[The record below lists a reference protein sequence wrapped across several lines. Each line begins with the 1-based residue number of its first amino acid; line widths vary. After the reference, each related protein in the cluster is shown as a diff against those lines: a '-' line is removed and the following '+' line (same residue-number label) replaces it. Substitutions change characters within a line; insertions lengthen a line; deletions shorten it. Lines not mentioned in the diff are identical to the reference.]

1 MTRSKRF
8 TGVVASSAPALVLAA
23 GLLSPNTA
31 AAETFEAGSLVIP
44 MDTDYQD
51 MGMLEAFGLV
61 YRLLLEDVHVHWV
74 IKLGKSY
81 GDDDFVT
88 SAIDLQTNEVIVD
101 HGYRGG
107 PWVIAATDAA
117 AAKAVIA
124 EWQTSFPTVNVH
136 ESTVMFQGDV
146 ARTLVVAPTIAM
158 VADGNQKIARKYM
171 QAARIPDSVG
181 DPNWPD
187 SSPDMLTVAELEGPT
202 DTNHADGALFDDAG
216 NPVYC
221 QLMSMHWG
229 VKDAEDHPEVVAEV
243 REFLGHPTHFYAQCQ
258 AVNAFENLDPHGFYL
273 TQKGFLI
280 GDRPSAWDFHQM
292 DTPFGQLDG
301 PFESVGGS
309 EPAYSLPEGETYK
322 AQDIVLITE
331 GGTPI
336 GTNDVWMTGLLDGHC
351 PLPQSGID
359 PWEAGEPESSPMR
372 NACLT
377 NGKVS
382 YLGGHE
388 YDVKVPISANEK
400 TQGTRLFLN
409 SLFEAPCSTEE
420 GFPKL
425 ELHKSAP
432 AQTTEAEVTFT
443 LEWENHGPMP
453 VLDVVV
459 VDDLPAGSTF
469 VSATHDGVL
478 DGSTVGWNLGNLA
491 SKTSGSVSFTVEL
504 SEYGTYENTAMV
516 TYRVG
521 LNAFDLDSNMTI
533 TEYADHFPDDTGSDS
548 ADGSASA
555 DGTGGEAGASAEG
568 TRGASDDTD
577 STGGTGD
584 SLGSAEVVEGGC
596 SCRTSTP
603 VGALWGFAALIVAIG
618 RRRRDAA

>member
-1 MTRSKRF
+1 MRRSRSVTKTTF
-8 TGVVASSAPALVLAA
+8 GAAALLCAS
-23 GLLSPNTA
+23 GLLVPPA
-31 AAETFEAGSLVIP
+31 ASAETFEAGSLVIP
-44 MDTDYQD
+44 MDVDHQD

-61 YRLLLEDVHVHWV
+61 YRLLMEDIHVHWV
-74 IKLGKSY
+74 IKLNKGY
-81 GDDDFVT
+81 GDVDFVA
-88 SAIDLQTNEVIVD
+88 SGIDLQTNEVIVD

-107 PWVIAATDAA
+107 PWVIAAADAA

-124 EWQTSFPTVNVH
+124 EWHASFPAVNVH
-136 ESTVMFQGDV
+136 ETTIMFQGDV

-171 QAARIPDSVG
+171 QAARIPDSTG
-181 DPNWPD
+181 DPDWPD
-187 SSPDMLTVAELEGPT
+187 SSPDMLTVAELEGAT
-202 DTNHADGALFDDAG
+202 DMNHADGALFDDAG

-229 VKDAEDHPEVVAEV
+229 VKDAEKHPEVVAEV
-243 REFLGHPTHFYAQCQ
+243 RSFLGHPTHFYAQCQ

-273 TQKGFLI
+273 TQKGFEI

-309 EPAYSLPEGETYK
+309 EPAYSLPEGEVYK
-322 AQDIVLITE
+322 ADDIVLVTE

-336 GTNDVWMTGLLDGHC
+336 GTNDVWMTGLLDGQC
-351 PLPQSGID
+351 PTPQSGID
-359 PWEAGEPESSPMR
+359 PWETGEPEPSPMR

-388 YDVKVPISANEK
+388 YDVDLPISSNPK

-420 GFPKL
+420 GFPKVVL
-425 ELHKSAP
+425 TKSAP
-432 AQTTEAEVTFT
+432 AQTTDAEVVFT
-443 LEWENHGPMP
+443 IDYENEGPMP
-453 VLDVVV
+453 VLDVVL

-469 VSATHDGVL
+469 VSATDDGTL
-478 DGSTVGWNLGNLA
+478 DGSTVVWQLGNLGA
-491 SKTSGSVSFTVEL
+491 ETSGSVSFTVEL
-504 SEYGTYENTAMV
+504 SDYGVYENTATV

-521 LNAFDLDSNMTI
+521 LNDFDLDSNMTI
-533 TEYADHFPDDTGSDS
+533 TEYADHFPDDSGGESGTG
-548 ADGSASA
+548 GSASG
-555 DGTGGEAGASAEG
+555 DGTGAEG
-568 TRGASDDTD
+568 TGASGAATRGTSDTD
-577 STGGTGD
+577 ADGGTGD
-584 SLGSAEVVEGGC
+584 TLGSAEVVDGGC
-596 SCRTSTP
+596 NCRTGTP
-603 VGALWGFAALIVAIG
+603 RGFWAFAVLLALA
-618 RRRRDAA
+618 RRRRRSQA